1 MGHASSAED
10 STRVEISRLARSLAS
25 HLEEGKLPRAGLA
38 FRTFSEYFD
47 RLDARRA
54 EVDVAEHWLRP
65 GNWENSESSGGPSLH
80 DLQLHLVD
88 KTEAFHEHVYATLS
102 ALVMLLNHVAPASF
116 RKQMP
121 ISSISKFLAYLRER
135 SIGSVVHEHLTQL
148 ERSVL
153 FRNRFVMHPQQ
164 HVLHDWSTHST
175 GSLTAIIYF
184 VPAYGDTEE
193 EIRRRLEQ
201 RESEREGDLVLD
213 DPYHPNFE
221 LSISH
226 ESFYVSPHVAR
237 THTALR
243 QVVLNTLR
251 VLEAGVQRAT

>member
-1 MGHASSAED
+1 
-10 STRVEISRLARSLAS
+10 
-25 HLEEGKLPRAGLA
+25 
-38 FRTFSEYFD
+38 
-47 RLDARRA
+47 
-54 EVDVAEHWLRP
+54 
-65 GNWENSESSGGPSLH
+65 
-80 DLQLHLVD
+80 
-88 KTEAFHEHVYATLS
+88 
-102 ALVMLLNHVAPASF
+102 
-116 RKQMP
+116 
-121 ISSISKFLAYLRER
+121 
-135 SIGSVVHEHLTQL
+135 
-148 ERSVL
+148 
-153 FRNRFVMHPQQ
+153 MHPQQ